1 MSEPS
6 LSQRVADLVQETLT
20 RNTDTMI
27 ARYYA
32 EHPGVAINDVVL
44 FLDST
49 QPPAMMFRVERRSVL
64 DELIEL
70 RNKVSKLELSL
81 MSAGPESGKA

>member
-6 LSQRVADLVQETLT
+6 LSERVASLIQETLL

-32 EHPGVAINDVVL
+32 EHPEVPINDVVL

-49 QPPAMMFRVERRSVL
+49 QPPAMMFHVERRSVL
-64 DELIEL
+64 DELMEL
-70 RNKVSKLELSL
+70 RQKVSKLELSL